1 MIRPMHVH
9 TLFDM
14 SGKVVLVTGGSR
26 GLGLEMAIGCGEAG
40 AAVAITARR
49 ESWLRTAE
57 EEIRTRGITCLALTC
72 DVARPEE
79 AQATVAVV
87 VERLGRIDALV
98 NNAGISWGAP
108 ADTMPVEKWRDVLA
122 TNATGCFLMSQAA
135 GREMIRAGGG
145 SIINVA
151 SVSGLIGTAPE
162 VLDAVGYAASKG
174 AVISLTRDLA
184 VKWARHGV
192 RVNAVAPGFFETRMS
207 EGVVKKAGHTIEQL
221 TPLGRI
227 GRPDELKG
235 VVLFLASAASSYVTG
250 QVLAVDGGM
259 TAW

>member
-1 MIRPMHVH
+1 MHVH
-9 TLFDM
+9 ALFDM
-14 SGKVVLVTGGSR
+14 SGKVALVTGGSR

-49 ESWLRTAE
+49 DKWLRTAE
-57 EEIRTRGITCLALTC
+57 EELRAQGIKCVALTC
-72 DVARPEE
+72 DVSRPDEV
-79 AQATVAVV
+79 QTTIATVL
-87 VERLGRIDALV
+87 ERLGPIDVLV
-98 NNAGISWGAP
+98 NNAGISWGAS
-108 ADTMPVEKWRDVLA
+108 AETMPVEKWGEVLA

-145 SIINVA
+145 SIINIA
-151 SVSGLIGTAPE
+151 SIAGLMGTAPE

-174 AVISLTRDLA
+174 AIISLTRDLA
-184 VKWARHGV
+184 VKWARYGV

-207 EGVVKKAGHTIEQL
+207 EGVVKKAGRTIEQM

-227 GRPDELKG
+227 GGAGELKG
-235 VVLFLASAASSYVTG
+235 VVVFLASAASSYITG

-259 TAW
+259 TAS